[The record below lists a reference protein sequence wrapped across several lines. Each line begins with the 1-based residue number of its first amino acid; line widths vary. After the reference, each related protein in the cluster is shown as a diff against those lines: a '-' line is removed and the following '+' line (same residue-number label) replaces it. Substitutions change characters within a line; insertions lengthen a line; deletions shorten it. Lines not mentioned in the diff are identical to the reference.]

1 MDDATF
7 IIASYVL
14 TAFSLGAYAVWIMRT
29 SRRLDAHATDEDK
42 PWT

>member
-14 TAFSLGAYAVWIMRT
+14 TALALGVYAAWMMRS
-29 SRRLDAHATDEDK
+29 SRRLDVHATDEDK